1 MNGVCDHIIKEENAH
16 WVATSYLCKIVGGK
30 EKIMEP
36 EKASDMKW
44 FSLEQLPQNLTIAT
58 KNALECYKKYK
69 K

>member
-1 MNGVCDHIIKEENAH
+1 LEKNYIIKEENAH

-44 FSLEQLPQNLTIAT
+44 FSLDNLPEKITITT
-58 KNALECYKKYK
+58 KKALEDYKRIIGK
-69 K
+69 